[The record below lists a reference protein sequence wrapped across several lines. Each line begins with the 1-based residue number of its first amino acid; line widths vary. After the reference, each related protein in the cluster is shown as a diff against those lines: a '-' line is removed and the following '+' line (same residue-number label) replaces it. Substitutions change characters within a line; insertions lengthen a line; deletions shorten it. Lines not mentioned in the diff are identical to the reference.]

1 MLCGVLLSP
10 ALDTKDCGALLRA
23 VLLST
28 ATSSGMGL
36 RWAQVVV
43 GQLLWTGEGEGAA
56 WLDDPEVALSL
67 HKVWQSLTA
76 QGAMASHRLGARLAL
91 LVLHGLEGG
100 GERALG
106 LACPQA
112 VAWCW
117 SAIVGESGGGTAE
130 GEAGE
135 AAGRLLPA
143 LCRASDVCCLQ
154 AAQLLHRLMDTDTGK
169 GVMRLGPTL
178 AVVARRAALEAQ
190 AQGFLDRVGDL
201 TVALAFSD
209 EQDAGQTGEGVE
221 EGWVQ
226 ALETCVAAAG
236 EEALGRWTAQA
247 QAWVAACQGPEAAFS
262 RPLSGICAAVL
273 LGRGQGAGEALTSF
287 AALACNGAATWLVQ
301 DDSEEEE
308 GETGLAHRCLTCLR
322 RLLPRLKAEGSEA
335 NANGADGKKRKRKR
349 EATSGL
355 SAWSAAVVELAVVAA
370 SSPLRAGPSALT
382 LLSPLL
388 TCALAGQEGEVEQSA
403 LQVVE
408 ALLQSSELDA
418 SLASTSQVR
427 LPLLRL
433 LLLLTPR
440 LPSPSP
446 LSLTPLLPALLSG
459 YDGGLSLG
467 DLLTLRLLRLLTQH
481 AHTPLHVGP
490 WLHPGQPLAKLRNA
504 LHAPSSSSSNQW
516 VLEWLQLPRV
526 YATLVAFPL
535 DRPLFPPPTPDE
547 ATDHTDSSDHPPL
560 ETPMASQKE
569 EAAVY
574 DPSFVL
580 PLLDA
585 VLREE
590 GGEGVSVRGL
600 LSSGMLALAL
610 VAMASSERGIR
621 LCAASCLQRMAT
633 LLENAPR
640 NDAGTCIRPH
650 SLSWRQPSS
659 PSFL

>member
-1 MLCGVLLSP
+1 
-10 ALDTKDCGALLRA
+10 
-23 VLLST
+23 
-28 ATSSGMGL
+28 
-36 RWAQVVV
+36 
-43 GQLLWTGEGEGAA
+43 
-56 WLDDPEVALSL
+56 
-67 HKVWQSLTA
+67 
-76 QGAMASHRLGARLAL
+76 
-91 LVLHGLEGG
+91 
-100 GERALG
+100 
-106 LACPQA
+106 
-112 VAWCW
+112 
-117 SAIVGESGGGTAE
+117 
-130 GEAGE
+130 
-135 AAGRLLPA
+135 
-143 LCRASDVCCLQ
+143 
-154 AAQLLHRLMDTDTGK
+154 MDTDTGK

-335 NANGADGKKRKRKR
+335 NANGSDGKKRKRKR